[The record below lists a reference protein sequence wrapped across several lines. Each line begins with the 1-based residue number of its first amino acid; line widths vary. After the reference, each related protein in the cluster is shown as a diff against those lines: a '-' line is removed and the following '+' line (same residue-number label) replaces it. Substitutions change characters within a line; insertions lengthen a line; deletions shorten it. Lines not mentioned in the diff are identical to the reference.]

1 MYLKI
6 LFLLIGVS
14 CFSCSANDAFYGQH
28 SNVGNGKSK
37 NPGLGLNLFP
47 EGLLSPDLKLPEAI
61 SGHCKEDFER
71 YRNAILHPS
80 RDTLWAYKSKIY
92 DIAIKFRYF

>member
-14 CFSCSANDAFYGQH
+14 CYSCSANDASYGQH
-28 SNVGNGKSK
+28 SNSGSGNSK

-47 EGLLSPDLKLPEAI
+47 EGLLSPDLKLPEEI

-80 RDTLWAYKSKIY
+80 RDTLWAYKSK
-92 DIAIKFRYF
+92 F